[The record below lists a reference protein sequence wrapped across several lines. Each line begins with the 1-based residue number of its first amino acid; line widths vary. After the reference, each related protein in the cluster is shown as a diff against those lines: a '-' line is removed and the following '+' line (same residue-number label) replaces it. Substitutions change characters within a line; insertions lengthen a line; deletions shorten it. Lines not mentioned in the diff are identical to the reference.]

1 LTLHLARSGYTV
13 FPLVPLPAPDSP
25 PTTSALPTLLLTWSG
40 IQKRLKARW
49 PSHPGAVVPVITDPE
64 TFTLHTHHSWTRGK
78 RNEPQN
84 RFAHAGETVRA
95 YCLDNGLS
103 LTAVVC
109 ASRTPKRPKTITSP
123 GGTIRIIPPSPPSY
137 PDTLPIIPDFS
148 PPSPT
153 SALGLTLP
161 PRLPPASLA
170 LSDDQT
176 LLSLYRTN
184 VMDPLSV
191 IRELSDLLAVSRGRV
206 VFVNGGSEAGVE
218 CGEDGEVIQG
228 LPGAMRMIGAA
239 RAEAAKLLREELGE
253 VGIDVCEVVVGQ
265 CLCPQAEIEADI
277 PGPMA
282 SKGDRSI
289 HSSRQGSDDSMSS
302 DSSRKRILA
311 GALAK

>member
-1 LTLHLARSGYTV
+1 M
-13 FPLVPLPAPDSP
+13 P
-25 PTTSALPTLLLTWSG
+25 
-40 IQKRLKARW
+40 
-49 PSHPGAVVPVITDPE
+49 VVTDPE
-64 TFTLHTHHSWTRGK
+64 TFTLQTHDSWTRGK
-78 RNEPQN
+78 NHANQN

-137 PDTLPIIPDFS
+137 PDALPIIPDFS
-148 PPSPT
+148 PQLPS

-206 VFVNGGSEAGVE
+206 VFVNGGSGSDEPLEEDEEA
-218 CGEDGEVIQG
+218 IQG

-239 RAEAAKLLREELGE
+239 RAEAAKLLREELGD
-253 VGIDVCEVVVGQ
+253 VGIDVCEVVVGERYILLTQ
-265 CLCPQAEIEADI
+265 STALTCFRSDGI
-277 PGPMA
+277 A
-282 SKGDRSI
+282 SGSI
-289 HSSRQGSDDSMSS
+289 SSVQSFG
-302 DSSRKRILA
+302 K
-311 GALAK
+311 